1 MKAIALF
8 LIFLLTNFV
17 NSIMAADVTQIYK
30 KKGLDQINQF
40 LNSIGVGPTRFDER
54 LEKAAKAHY
63 NYVQLNQEKIGAGL
77 PPEQALLAMHN
88 EDPSLPGFIGQEPTD
103 QAAYFGFTASE
114 GFFVGNTFGTNRC
127 NDRIIENAIIIA
139 LTSSF
144 IHRSIIVNPGLEAV
158 GFHIDSNLSGEN
170 CNVTFFYSQKY
181 FPTTRQIMHYPT
193 ASTKPVPI
201 QMQPEVP
208 FVTGTNFEAGFP
220 ITVQLFDSEGEE
232 ESLVVSKASLTDS
245 IGKKVPFYIIDS
257 KSEGLT
263 GHYAK
268 SLKMAGIIPK
278 EVLKKNHTYSVS
290 LQVKANGKEVFNK
303 SWKFQTGNKSIWDF
317 YNQGY

>member
-1 MKAIALF
+1 MKATILF
-8 LIFLLTNFV
+8 LSFLLTNFAY
-17 NSIMAADVTQIYK
+17 SIMAADVTEIYK
-30 KKGLDQINQF
+30 KKVVDQINQF
-40 LNSIGVGPTRFDER
+40 LNSIRVGPTRFDER

-77 PPEQALLAMHN
+77 PPEQALIAMHN

-103 QAAYFGFTASE
+103 QAAYFGFSASE
-114 GFFVGNTFGTNRC
+114 GFFVGNTFGTNKC

-158 GFHIDSNLSGEN
+158 GFHIDSNPSGEN
-170 CNVTFFYSQKY
+170 CNVTFFYSQNY
-181 FPTTRQIMHYPT
+181 FPTSRQVMHYPT
-193 ASTKPVPI
+193 ASSKHVPI

-208 FVTGTNFEAGFP
+208 FVTGTNFEVGFP
-220 ITVQLFDSEGEE
+220 ITVQLFDGEAE

-245 IGKKVPFYIIDS
+245 TGKKVPFYIIDS

-268 SLKMAGIIPK
+268 SLKMAGINPK

-290 LQVKANGKEVFNK
+290 LQVKANGKEIFNK
-303 SWKFQTGNKSIWDF
+303 SWKFQTGNMSIADL
-317 YNQGY
+317 YR